1 MEQPLNF
8 TLDVRDFDLNLI
20 YEDSRQIGTDRF
32 AEAVAEYFTH
42 QFEPMGGRVT
52 VGMSQEEIVVSWVPE
67 GYSPSPVSHALSLLG
82 QGNLS
87 AAVPLLRLLL
97 SARSDD
103 NTILYNL
110 GMAESDLGELDA
122 AVAHLTRATEIDP
135 SDANA
140 FVGLS
145 VAQQR
150 GGNTKAA
157 LRGLEQALRLDPGNG
172 HAHLN
177 LGAILGGQGRSEEA
191 ERHLREAAR
200 LMLGDQ
206 RVIYALAYALE
217 QDGESHKR
225 AEADRLYKQVI
236 EMDSQTDLAEQARR
250 ARSAM
255 AQRSFH
261 ARSASPVRMDSV
273 MYCVSAMEKFS
284 TMSQAEVKA
293 VAFEIALLGQRG
305 LDVNSP
311 DPKYTLRSLPGSFS
325 GTHLISLM
333 YVGFQQIA
341 PGKDI
346 GFDLSKEYKAAQQM
360 FAVKKDAE

>member
-20 YEDSRQIGTDRF
+20 FEDRREIGTDRF
-32 AEAVAEYFTH
+32 AEAVAEYFAH
-42 QFEPMGGRVT
+42 QFEPMGGNVT
-52 VGMSQEEIVVSWVPE
+52 VGISQEEIMVSWVPE
-67 GYSPSPVSHALSLLG
+67 GTSPSPMDHALSLLRE
-82 QGNLS
+82 GNLS

-97 SARSDD
+97 LARTDD
-103 NTILYNL
+103 DILLYNL

-122 AVAHLTRATEIDP
+122 AVAHLMQAAEIDP
-135 SDANA
+135 SNANA

-150 GGNTKAA
+150 SGAPA
-157 LRGLEQALRLDPGNG
+157 SAIASLEQALRVDPGNG

-177 LGAILGGQGRSEEA
+177 LGVIFGGQGRGEEA
-191 ERHLREAAR
+191 QRHLLEAAR
-200 LMLGDQ
+200 LMPGDQ

-217 QDGESHKR
+217 QDGESDKR
-225 AEADRLYKQVI
+225 AEADRRYKQVI
-236 EMDSQTDLAEQARR
+236 EMDPQAALAEQARR

-255 AQRSFH
+255 AERSFR
-261 ARSASPVRMDSV
+261 AKSASPVRMDAV
-273 MYCVSAMEKFS
+273 MYCVGALEKFAE
-284 TMSQAEVKA
+284 MSNNEVKA

-311 DPKYTLRSLPGSFS
+311 DPKYTLRSLPGNFS
-325 GTHLISLM
+325 GTHLMSLM

-341 PGKDI
+341 PSQDI
-346 GFDLSKEYKAAQQM
+346 GFDLSQEYATAQQM
-360 FAVKKDAE
+360 FAAQKQP